1 MAIAALLIG
10 LLIAAQG
17 VLGLAAPELF
27 ASVVMAF
34 QTPPVIYLAAVI
46 RIAFG
51 VVLVLAASTSRLP
64 IALRCLGIL
73 IAVGGLMTPL
83 LGVQFSKVVFA
94 WWSQGGP
101 AVIRAWA
108 ALALA
113 IGVFIIYAVAPRQ
126 NAA

>member
-51 VVLVLAASTSRLP
+51 VVLVLAL
-64 IALRCLGIL
+64 
-73 IAVGGLMTPL
+73 
-83 LGVQFSKVVFA
+83 
-94 WWSQGGP
+94 
-101 AVIRAWA
+101 
-108 ALALA
+108 
-113 IGVFIIYAVAPRQ
+113 FIIYAVAPRE